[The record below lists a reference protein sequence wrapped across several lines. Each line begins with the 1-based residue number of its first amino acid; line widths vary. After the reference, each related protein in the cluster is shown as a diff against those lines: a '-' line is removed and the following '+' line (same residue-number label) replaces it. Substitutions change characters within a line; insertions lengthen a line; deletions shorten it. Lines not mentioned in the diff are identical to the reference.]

1 MLLWMMFLQIL
12 VKLLMTF
19 LLSKRGRNFWLIV
32 VRYLKAN
39 LVTKKLNMFC
49 LLLEVFMG
57 YQVCDAIFKT
67 KVKIKKHVKSEHD
80 KYLDKYD
87 NCDTKC
93 YM

>member
-1 MLLWMMFLQIL
+1 
-12 VKLLMTF
+12 
-19 LLSKRGRNFWLIV
+19 
-32 VRYLKAN
+32 
-39 LVTKKLNMFC
+39 
-49 LLLEVFMG
+49 MG